1 MNRNQLKIK
10 ETDSYE
16 FHAVLLFPQTLG
28 VLERRHLRGAN
39 LRNQLLNFRLA
50 TGHLDKTCFGKR
62 NLIDNRNKNRNANDN
77 KHHSKVSR

>member
-28 VLERRHLRGAN
+28 VLEHRHLLGAN
-39 LRNQLLNFRLA
+39 LRSQLLNFGR
-50 TGHLDKTCFGKR
+50 HRDK
-62 NLIDNRNKNRNANDN
+62 NLIDNRDKNRNANDN